1 MLEFHEYTIR
11 ALLHESTY
19 DFLTTSD
26 GYFKAFEKMNLD
38 ISPSASIYPHL
49 QHCHVVWSLQRLAES
64 LFQDKKYV
72 ELDGLVNVE
81 GSRRGSEVTVGTL
94 GIRAIGSI
102 ANDDSTSVDTL
113 AALDAAT
120 GAPINVTDT
129 PETTELTLNSQGDSN
144 DTNIDKPVIPRK
156 FIDTRFFSPT
166 RPLQSLKVFLTVIRA
181 LACIAESRTNDIID
195 TYLFRDHIMGVTI
208 KFDAVT
214 SITHQQQQLDDDLD
228 ATGNRD
234 TEDNDITTTFGNL
247 AESLQVIVA
256 TMVKARRFA
265 ACAGEMYE
273 VPDPKKPREGRKLVG
288 LVTVKAIDD
297 PNGGQEGNIE
307 GAEVA
312 SA

>member
-1 MLEFHEYTIR
+1 M
-11 ALLHESTY
+11 S
-19 DFLTTSD
+19 
-26 GYFKAFEKMNLD
+26 LD

-49 QHCHVVWSLQRLAES
+49 QHCHIVWTLQRLAES
-64 LFQDKKYV
+64 LFQEKKYV
-72 ELDGLVNVE
+72 ELDGLVKVE

-94 GIRAIGSI
+94 GIRAVGST
-102 ANDDSTSVDTL
+102 ASDDSTSVDTL

-120 GAPINVTDT
+120 ATSINITDA
-129 PETTELTLNSQGDSN
+129 PETTELMLDLQGDSN
-144 DTNIDKPVIPRK
+144 DTNIEKPVIPRK

-214 SITHQQQQLDDDLD
+214 PITQQQQQQQQPDGNPGAKIRRD
-228 ATGNRD
+228 AESD
-234 TEDNDITTTFGNL
+234 DITTTFGNL
-247 AESLQVIVA
+247 AESLQVIVS

-273 VPDPKKPREGRKLVG
+273 VPNLKKPREGRKLVG

-297 PNGGQEGNIE
+297 PNSAGQGKIGE
-307 GAEVA
+307 AKVA